1 LLGLL
6 GPLHA
11 ATAGAE
17 ARPCGPPEPL
27 ASAVLSIDKSLPE
40 PATPA
45 SVRWLAGPG
54 FGFGLA
60 AWGAAALACAPPNL
74 ARAALKEVVLGAER
88 ALGVD
93 PQIAIVLTTHALDC
107 GNIYYVP
114 LANDVLGIGYRHGDP
129 REVFDDTPGQRL
141 EGVAFLNDWPYW
153 QARPDEL
160 ESALNHEVGHR
171 WGARVHARIAG
182 VASDGL
188 LGRAQDHWSYFLD
201 SGGSPLEGNVWR
213 ATEPRRS
220 SETPRHP
227 TQFSPLDRYLM
238 GVLPAAEVPPFELL
252 VDPVSDAKDCRGHAL
267 GPASPPQTCGTLEIA
282 AEPVSVSI
290 DDVIAV
296 EGPRLPAAGAAPR
309 QVGVLVLMLQ
319 SRDETW
325 SASECEVMAR
335 SMREGI
341 SAFEGASAGGVQL
354 DNVLSNTLSGV
365 PSTTLGGALS
375 CDDIGRTASDALPS
389 HTDTPSAAAARSSC
403 SVSSRS
409 RQGSRGC
416 GSRGCLGA
424 CLVALLLWRRLRRR
438 APLRLRPN
446 SDIPAEQ

>member
-1 LLGLL
+1 VLLGLL
-6 GPLHA
+6 GPLRG
-11 ATAGAE
+11 ATASAG
-17 ARPCGPPEPL
+17 ARPCGLPEPVAGVVPSL
-27 ASAVLSIDKSLPE
+27 DKSLPE
-40 PATPA
+40 PTPPA

-60 AWGAAALACAPPNL
+60 AAGAAALACAPPNV
-74 ARAALKEVVLGAER
+74 ARAALKDVVLGAES

-93 PQIAIVLTTHALDC
+93 AQIAVVLTTHALDC

-129 REVFDDTPGQRL
+129 RDVFDDTPGQQL

-182 VASDGL
+182 VPSVAL

-213 ATEPRRS
+213 ATEPGRS
-220 SETPRHP
+220 SETPRYP
-227 TQFSPLDRYLM
+227 TQFSALDRYLM
-238 GVLPAAEVPPFELL
+238 GALPAAEVPAFELL
-252 VDPVSDAKDCRGHAL
+252 VDPVSDAKDCTGHAL
-267 GPASPPQTCGTLEIA
+267 GPASPPQTCGTLELT

-325 SASECEVMAR
+325 SAAECEVMAR

-341 SAFEGASAGGVQL
+341 GAFERASAGGVRL
-354 DNVLSNTLSGV
+354 DNVLSDALSGV
-365 PSTTLGGALS
+365 PSTALGDALR
-375 CDDIGRTASDALPS
+375 CDDISRAASDALPS
-389 HTDTPSAAAARSSC
+389 HAVAPSAAAARSSC
-403 SVSSRS
+403 AVSSRS
-409 RQGSRGC
+409 PR

-424 CLVALLLWRRLRRR
+424 CLVALLLWRRVSASRG
-438 APLRLRPN
+438 AAAA
-446 SDIPAEQ
+446 AEL